1 MTSCQDPALLNQ
13 SSLRWPSAQMEHIM
27 ARGLM
32 ARLEPLTEP
41 ERWTAWIGSEVGHRR
56 LTARE
61 LGCSGEFRVEPV
73 VGDWQQ
79 TARAFCG

>member
-1 MTSCQDPALLNQ
+1 
-13 SSLRWPSAQMEHIM
+13 M

-73 VGDWQQ
+73 VGGLAANRSGILWLAVGVTVPFNDSL
-79 TARAFCG
+79 TIMTEE